1 VNLET
6 EEDDKRVPF
15 VLNDVS
21 NAVYNKVFVKKARKY
36 RNGNDKF
43 HGGSMEKHGM
53 FYGIGF
59 GSAMAMIISYAHLH
73 SIIWM
78 AIHGLF
84 SWFYV
89 AYFIILKP
97 Y

>member
-1 VNLET
+1 
-6 EEDDKRVPF
+6 
-15 VLNDVS
+15 
-21 NAVYNKVFVKKARKY
+21 
-36 RNGNDKF
+36 
-43 HGGSMEKHGM
+43 MERHGM

-73 SIIWM
+73 SILWM